1 MTRISSFG
9 QQGVLLQSTLRN
21 QEQLF
26 RSQQQ
31 ITTGKKASQFRELG
45 SRVQEALNARQ
56 SRDAVATFRDTIQ
69 QVQQTTDAYD
79 VQIGAV
85 ADAARSLQNAVVTAI
100 GQEDSTGL
108 MASLEQAFTIAT
120 SALNSRIN
128 GNFIF
133 GGARTDQPPI
143 TVGSL
148 ADLQALALSD
158 DAFANDQA
166 VKTAFIA
173 EGTEIKF
180 GQLADDVASEIF
192 ASFKRIADFD
202 AGASGPLD
210 GKLTAAQRS
219 FLETE
224 VANIASAVQQIQNA
238 QVKNGL
244 AAKRLEVAD
253 SQHESTQIFLE
264 GLISDIEDVDMAEA
278 ITRLNQDQVALQAS
292 FEALRTLGQLS
303 LLNFL

>member
-9 QQGVLLQSTLRN
+9 QQGVLLQATLRN

-26 RSQQQ
+26 RAQKQ

-56 SRDAVATFRDTIQ
+56 SREAVATFRSTIQ
-69 QVQQTTDAYD
+69 QVRQTVDAYD

-85 ADAARSLQNAVVTAI
+85 ADAARSLQQAVVTAV
-100 GQEDSTGL
+100 GQEDATGL
-108 MASLEQAFTIAT
+108 MASLDQAFTIAV
-120 SALNSRIN
+120 SALNTRIN

-133 GGARTDQPPI
+133 GGARTDQPPV
-143 TVGSL
+143 TVSTL
-148 ADLQALALSD
+148 SDLQALALSS
-158 DAFANDQA
+158 DAFGNDQ
-166 VKTAFIA
+166 TIRSAFIA
-173 EGTEIKF
+173 EGTDIKF
-180 GQLADDVASEIF
+180 GQLANGVASEIF

-202 AGASGPLD
+202 AGPSGPLS
-210 GKLTAAQRS
+210 GKLTAAQRA

-224 VANIASAVQQIQNA
+224 IGNIESAVQQIQSA

-244 AAKRLEVAD
+244 ASNRLDVAD
-253 SQHESTQIFLE
+253 AQHESTQVFLE
-264 GLISDIEDVDMAEA
+264 SLVSDIEDVNLAEA
-278 ITRLNQDQVALQAS
+278 VSRLNQDQVALQAS